1 MTAKEYLLQIMDF
14 DAVIAED
21 LQELERLRK
30 QKTEIRTVRY
40 DQEKVDMSRNDGKDP
55 LLTAIENIAD
65 YEQKL
70 ATDEILLV
78 SKRIE
83 IIKMIQGMPNKV
95 YSDLLYQRYVNGNTL
110 KEIADKSKFQ
120 QKTIINQHGAA
131 LASFSK
137 QYGFPKKLS
146 D

>member
-55 LLTAIENIAD
+55 RKRAAGEPDDRGKPPFFENGRFSEKGHD
-65 YEQKL
+65 
-70 ATDEILLV
+70 
-78 SKRIE
+78 
-83 IIKMIQGMPNKV
+83 GP
-95 YSDLLYQRYVNGNTL
+95 GG
-110 KEIADKSKFQ
+110 FQ
-120 QKTIINQHGAA
+120 DH
-131 LASFSK
+131 L
-137 QYGFPKKLS
+137 
-146 D
+146 

>member
-83 IIKMIQGMPNKV
+83 IIKMIQGMQNKS
-95 YSDLLYQRYVNGNTL
+95 YSDLLYQRYVNDL
-110 KEIADKSKFQ
+110 SLQEIAKAYKRE
-120 QKTIINQHGAA
+120 KRTIDNMHGRA
-131 LASFSK
+131 LKAFSS
-137 QYGFPKKLS
+137 QYGFPKE
-146 D
+146 